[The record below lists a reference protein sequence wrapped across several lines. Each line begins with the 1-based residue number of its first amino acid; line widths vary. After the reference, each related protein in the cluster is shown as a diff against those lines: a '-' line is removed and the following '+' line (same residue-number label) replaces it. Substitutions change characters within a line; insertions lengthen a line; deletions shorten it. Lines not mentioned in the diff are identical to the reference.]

1 MLFFCDD
8 EVVGALDAALLLSAS
23 CGFVLPAAR
32 LPAAV
37 PPPRSSPPAANLF
50 ENLSKIAEYNKKYLG
65 TAFAALTD
73 DRKARASHI
82 LFGFKENAEDA
93 EARARD
99 VKSKLDS
106 GEIEFESAASTYSS
120 CPSAARGGDLGEFKR
135 GAMVPEFDEAVFTSE
150 QLGQI
155 IGPIKTQF
163 GWHIIRVDERSEAA

>member
-1 MLFFCDD
+1 VCSL
-8 EVVGALDAALLLSAS
+8 ALCELRLR
-23 CGFVLPAAR
+23 AAR
-32 LPAAV
+32 RSFPSRRA
-37 PPPRSSPPAANLF
+37 PPRSSPPAANLF

-73 DRKARASHI
+73 DRTARASHI
-82 LFGFKENAEDA
+82 FSGFKENAEDA

-99 VKSKLDS
+99 VKCKLDS

-135 GAMVPEFDEAVFTSE
+135 GAMVPEFDEAVFSQTSE

-163 GWHIIRVDERSEAA
+163 GWHIIRVDERSKAA